1 MDDEPEDLLENGK
14 SFAKGDT
21 EGNISSKDLYL
32 SI

>member
-1 MDDEPEDLLENGK
+1 MNDEPEDPLENGK
-14 SFAKGDT
+14 SFVKDDT